1 MIALPTTP
9 FRRRSCRRS
18 SDWSALQQPA
28 RFGAW
33 LAGIALNISRRWLR
47 TRASLGDGLSLES
60 LLGGRQVF
68 GPLEPDPA
76 ELAEERELTV
86 RVRQAVD
93 TLPTG
98 QRAAVVLFY
107 LAGLNQAETAVALG
121 IPPGAVKARLHK
133 ARANLRRALS
143 TLWEETMT
151 ITDQA
156 YVEVTL
162 TDVRRIQPNDKYS
175 LARNVLQLR
184 EIGRT
189 QRVLGI
195 WVGAFESEAILIL
208 SADIQTVRPLT
219 YAFAARLLQATG
231 AEVSEVRISKLA
243 AETFFAE
250 SVIRTKDGH
259 ESVIDSRPSDAIALA
274 LQSHAPIRVA
284 EEVMR
289 EASRPAHIIP
299 PADGE
304 QVLDR
309 AALLAEM
316 ERIRLQRD
324 AETEMINAEIR
335 ARRAAEA

>member
-1 MIALPTTP
+1 
-9 FRRRSCRRS
+9 
-18 SDWSALQQPA
+18 
-28 RFGAW
+28 
-33 LAGIALNISRRWLR
+33 
-47 TRASLGDGLSLES
+47 
-60 LLGGRQVF
+60 
-68 GPLEPDPA
+68 
-76 ELAEERELTV
+76 
-86 RVRQAVD
+86 
-93 TLPTG
+93 
-98 QRAAVVLFY
+98 
-107 LAGLNQAETAVALG
+107 
-121 IPPGAVKARLHK
+121 
-133 ARANLRRALS
+133 
-143 TLWEETMT
+143 
-151 ITDQA
+151 
-156 YVEVTL
+156 
-162 TDVRRIQPNDKYS
+162 
-175 LARNVLQLR
+175 VLQLR
-184 EIGRT
+184 EIGGT

-219 YAFAARLLQATG
+219 YAFVARLLQATG
-231 AEVSEVRISKLA
+231 ADVSEVRISKLA

-316 ERIRLQRD
+316 ER
-324 AETEMINAEIR
+324 APSA
-335 ARRAAEA
+335 